1 MSDSKG
7 QGEENAMGSLR
18 GEDGDGR
25 QPPDNGGLPD
35 LPPEWGVVV
44 IPDDL
49 HELEHEATEMRR
61 QTRRTARRQRWRRRF
76 RLAPKVDGET
86 PPVGIPLLI
95 MCIAIVA
102 ALTSLFAITFTT
114 RNTPN
119 PTPAVTA
126 PAPAVTA
133 QMIDLA
139 LMNASGTPIRL
150 REHLPAVLLLLDGC
164 ACATLIQET
173 AATAPAKVTV
183 LVVDKTAP
191 YIPVGIRATALGD
204 PEQAL
209 LATYA
214 DGPDRAA
221 KPAGVATAV
230 LVDSNGTVTATI
242 SPAQTIASFQSE
254 LATLG

>member
-1 MSDSKG
+1 
-7 QGEENAMGSLR
+7 MGSRR

-61 QTRRTARRQRWRRRF
+61 QNRRTARRQRWRRLL
-76 RLAPKVDGET
+76 RLAPKQDGDS

-114 RNTPN
+114 RSSPN
-119 PTPAVTA
+119 PSPTVTA
-126 PAPAVTA
+126 PAPAITE

-139 LMNASGTPIRL
+139 LMNATGSPIRL

-164 ACATLIQET
+164 PCATLIQQT
-173 AATAPAKVTV
+173 ANAAPAKVTV

-191 YIPVGIRATALGD
+191 YIPVGVRALALGD

-214 DGPDRAA
+214 DGPDRGA

-230 LVDSNGTVTATI
+230 LVDSHGTVTATV
-242 SPAQTIASFQSE
+242 SPAQSIASFQTE
-254 LATLG
+254 LSTLG